1 MASPDIVGKRRTDL
15 DPTFLQG
22 VELTIQRRG
31 ARVVEWAGFE
41 NRCAFT
47 GTVGSNPTLSAS
59 FFLGLIPGTICWQ
72 FLWKLRYLDSGNQEG
87 LAFLV
92 RLFDV

>member
-1 MASPDIVGKRRTDL
+1 MGNRDMTGKRRTDL
-15 DPTFLQG
+15 DPAFLPG
-22 VELTIQRRG
+22 VEEIFKRRG

-59 FFLGLIPGTICWQ
+59 FVL
-72 FLWKLRYLDSGNQEG
+72 SS
-87 LAFLV
+87 V
-92 RLFDV
+92 

>member
-1 MASPDIVGKRRTDL
+1 MGVPDMMGKRRTEL
-15 DPTFLQG
+15 DPTFPEG
-22 VELTIQRRG
+22 VERTIERRG

-59 FFLGLIPGTICWQ
+59 FVLSP
-72 FLWKLRYLDSGNQEG
+72 
-87 LAFLV
+87 V
-92 RLFDV
+92 

>member
-1 MASPDIVGKRRTDL
+1 MTGKQRTDL
-15 DPTFLQG
+15 DPTFLKG
-22 VELTIQRRG
+22 VERTTERRG

-59 FFLGLIPGTICWQ
+59 FVL
-72 FLWKLRYLDSGNQEG
+72 SS
-87 LAFLV
+87 V
-92 RLFDV
+92 

>member
-1 MASPDIVGKRRTDL
+1 MMGKRRTDL
-15 DPTFLQG
+15 DPTFLKG
-22 VELTIQRRG
+22 VERTTERRG

-59 FFLGLIPGTICWQ
+59 FYLKSPYTTSAIWFAKNGGT
-72 FLWKLRYLDSGNQEG
+72 
-87 LAFLV
+87 AFPTCTYCCVL
-92 RLFDV
+92 LPTK

>member
-1 MASPDIVGKRRTDL
+1 MTGKRRTDL
-15 DPTFLQG
+15 DPTFLKG
-22 VELTIQRRG
+22 VERTTQRRG

-59 FFLGLIPGTICWQ
+59 FFSCGSTSLNLRQVTALIASQSIPRGSINRFFSTGFLG
-72 FLWKLRYLDSGNQEG
+72 
-87 LAFLV
+87 
-92 RLFDV
+92 

>member
-1 MASPDIVGKRRTDL
+1 MVSPDIVGKRRTDL

-59 FFLGLIPGTICWQ
+59 FFLALIPGTICWQ
-72 FLWKLRYLDSGNQEG
+72 LVWKLRYLDAEHHEG
-87 LAFLV
+87 CAFLMT
-92 RLFDV
+92 LFDV